1 MTILE
6 LTGERLRAQAREA
19 AEQHIPLEQANHHEP
34 HTNLWREFN
43 SAYYAAC
50 RERDRRE
57 DHRRPVI
64 RAFGSL
70 WSEIG

>member
-6 LTGERLRAQAREA
+6 LTEDRLRAQAREA

-34 HTNLWREFN
+34 HTKLWREFN
-43 SAYYAAC
+43 GAYYAAC
-50 RERDRRE
+50 RARDRSE

-64 RAFGSL
+64 RAFGSH
-70 WSEIG
+70 WSEVA